1 MLRPSGT
8 SVLPFKIKKASLAL
22 RIESRLEKTFSM
34 GINCMSLVVWLGEE
48 MKCCAAVVGLDL
60 LLGLSIAMVRRC
72 SLNRFFKR
80 RLVSPMYCKLQRLH

>member
-34 GINCMSLVVWLGEE
+34 GINCMSLAVWLGEE
-48 MKCCAAVVGLDL
+48 MKCCAAVVGLDF
-60 LLGLSIAMVRRC
+60 GQYKTQTAD
-72 SLNRFFKR
+72 R
-80 RLVSPMYCKLQRLH
+80 RLQTAD